1 VKKVEQSGRYPEKVM
16 ILLMGMILIHGWKL
30 SNPSE
35 AGWRV
40 IELNGFMGT
49 ARISP

>member
-1 VKKVEQSGRYPEKVM
+1 
-16 ILLMGMILIHGWKL
+16 L

-49 ARISP
+49 ARISPW